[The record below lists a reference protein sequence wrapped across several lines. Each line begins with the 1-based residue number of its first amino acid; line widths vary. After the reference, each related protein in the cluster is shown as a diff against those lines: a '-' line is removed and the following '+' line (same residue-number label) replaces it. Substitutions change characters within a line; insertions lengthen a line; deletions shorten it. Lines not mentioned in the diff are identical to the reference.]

1 VRAEDFFL
9 ARRENEL
16 PNPQIEMERRKT
28 VSGHLEEIKAHAEK
42 LSVQLEEAKAQLRAI
57 EARHKEKEAQA
68 EIDALKTKAH
78 EIDKKHHT
86 LKTIGELATAAVI
99 KSEIE
104 ADLAKLK
111 GGLEHFGTKAKGHSA
126 TK

>member
-1 VRAEDFFL
+1 
-9 ARRENEL
+9 
-16 PNPQIEMERRKT
+16 MT
-28 VSGHLEEIKAHAEK
+28 GHLEEIKVHAERLGK
-42 LSVQLEEAKAQLRAI
+42 QLEEAKLQIRAI
-57 EARHKEKEAQA
+57 EARHTEKEAQA
-68 EIDALKTKAH
+68 ENEALKTKAH
-78 EIDKKHHT
+78 EIGKKHHT

-111 GGLEHFGTKAKGHSA
+111 GGLEHFGTKAKSHSA

>member
-1 VRAEDFFL
+1 VTA
-9 ARRENEL
+9 
-16 PNPQIEMERRKT
+16 
-28 VSGHLEEIKAHAEK
+28 HLEEIKAHAEK
-42 LSVQLEEAKAQLRAI
+42 LGAQLDEAKAQLRAI
-57 EARHKEKEAQA
+57 EAHHKEKEAQA
-68 EIDALKTKAH
+68 EIDALKTKAY

-99 KSEIE
+99 KAEIE

-111 GGLEHFGTKAKGHSA
+111 GGLEHFGTKAKSHSA

>member
-1 VRAEDFFL
+1 
-9 ARRENEL
+9 
-16 PNPQIEMERRKT
+16 
-28 VSGHLEEIKAHAEK
+28 VSGHLEEIKAHAER
-42 LSVQLEEAKAQLRAI
+42 LGVQLEEAKAQLRVI

-68 EIDALKTKAH
+68 EIEALKTKAH
-78 EIDKKHHT
+78 EIGKKHHT

-111 GGLEHFGTKAKGHSA
+111 GGLEHFGTKAKSHSA